1 MSRPR
6 VLVVGLGDTGVLTA
20 IHLARHDLEVVGVAT
35 KPGLVSGQELGLRL
49 ADPQRWSED
58 YWVDFARYRRLDP
71 VRRLAGR
78 AISLDPAARTVTV
91 RTAAGQ
97 DLVEAYDALVISTG
111 VSNGFWR
118 RPDLQTRE
126 EVDADLAA
134 AHRRLA
140 GAARIAVVGGGAAAV
155 GSAYQLAV
163 RWPASRVDLYFPADR
178 GLTSHHGRV
187 WDDVAGRLAA
197 VGVGLHPGHRAVVPG
212 EPGAPRIGELGAGPV
227 AFSTGQDP
235 VQADVVLWAL
245 GRVRPHTDW
254 LPAPMLDE
262 RGFVRVGPTLQTPDD
277 PRIFAIGDVAATD
290 PLRSSAR
297 NRADR
302 MLARNVRAV
311 LADGPSARLTEFRPA
326 RRRWGSVLGYQ
337 PDGLRVYAPGGR
349 PFRVPAPAVGGVL
362 RPWVIRRG
370 IYGGIRP
377 EQP

>member
-126 EVDADLAA
+126 EVDADLLP
-134 AHRRLA
+134 RT
-140 GAARIAVVGGGAAAV
+140 GG
-155 GSAYQLAV
+155 
-163 RWPASRVDLYFPADR
+163 WPARPGSRSSGEAPPRSAVP
-178 GLTSHHGRV
+178 TSSPC
-187 WDDVAGRLAA
+187 AGRRAA
-197 VGVGLHPGHRAVVPG
+197 
-212 EPGAPRIGELGAGPV
+212 
-227 AFSTGQDP
+227 STSTSRP
-235 VQADVVLWAL
+235 IAD
-245 GRVRPHTDW
+245 
-254 LPAPMLDE
+254 
-262 RGFVRVGPTLQTPDD
+262 
-277 PRIFAIGDVAATD
+277 
-290 PLRSSAR
+290 
-297 NRADR
+297 
-302 MLARNVRAV
+302 
-311 LADGPSARLTEFRPA
+311 
-326 RRRWGSVLGYQ
+326 
-337 PDGLRVYAPGGR
+337 
-349 PFRVPAPAVGGVL
+349 
-362 RPWVIRRG
+362 
-370 IYGGIRP
+370 
-377 EQP
+377 